1 MMNPQQLEKFTNWLT
16 VRGLREK
23 TIEEYL
29 FYLKKVPADK
39 IFDTRHINE
48 WLYTSGMKKGGVIMT
63 CNALRNYY
71 KFSHRKELGKMLD
84 APKERYRGSIYY
96 LDSREV
102 ERMIS
107 ACVREKDSL
116 MIRMLFETGVRIST
130 LLEIKVGNIDLEKN
144 KILIE
149 PRMLGNKGKMKFDV
163 FFTRDTRDRIISYIE
178 SNHLKPEDQIIDYK
192 YITLYKRMKRIAR
205 DAGLPSWVS
214 PHKLRHSFATH
225 FYQKT
230 KHAKALQE
238 LLGHRD
244 SRMSNIYVHIG
255 DKEKADEFKKAFE

>member
-1 MMNPQQLEKFTNWLT
+1 MEIEQLEKFVNWMT
-16 VRGLREK
+16 VRGLSGY
-23 TIEEYL
+23 TIFEYL

-39 IFDTRHINE
+39 IFDTKHMNE

-71 KFSHRKELGKMLD
+71 KFSHRKELGKKLD
-84 APKERYRGSIYY
+84 VPKEKYRGSIYY
-96 LDSREV
+96 LDIEEV
-102 ERMIS
+102 DRMIN
-107 ACVREKDSL
+107 ACRREKDIIA
-116 MIRMLFETGVRIST
+116 IRMLFETGLRIST
-130 LLEIKVGNIDLEKN
+130 LLEIKVSDIDLEK
-144 KILIE
+144 KRIIIE
-149 PRMLGNKGKMKFDV
+149 PKMPGNKGKLKFIV
-163 FFTRDTRDRIISYIE
+163 FFIEETKRLIANYIKKL
-178 SNHLKPEDQIIDYK
+178 HLKPDDKIIDYK
-192 YITLYKRMKRIAR
+192 YITIYKRIKKIAK

-255 DKEKADEFKKAFE
+255 DKEKAEEFRKAFG